1 MLNLNTRMNTKEKIL
16 FSALSLIDLKPFPQI
31 STKEIA
37 KNAGI
42 SEGAIFRHFKNKN
55 EILEQLCQHFLNIV
69 THLNLES
76 IKNEPQFKKNL
87 IDFFLSLQQTKTQI
101 YKLVLYISMYKPE
114 QFKIF
119 NKIIKDKVYKQI
131 ENTIKKNQIKWSYKK
146 NINIKIHVRLLMYSI
161 YFFTIQQDVFGADK
175 IEKFDMKN
183 VIETSVNNF
192 IYGLKK

>member
-1 MLNLNTRMNTKEKIL
+1 MLNLNIRMNTKEKIL
-16 FSALSLIDLKPFPQI
+16 FSALSLIDFKPFPQI

>member
-1 MLNLNTRMNTKEKIL
+1 
-16 FSALSLIDLKPFPQI
+16 
-31 STKEIA
+31 
-37 KNAGI
+37 
-42 SEGAIFRHFKNKN
+42 
-55 EILEQLCQHFLNIV
+55 
-69 THLNLES
+69 
-76 IKNEPQFKKNL
+76 
-87 IDFFLSLQQTKTQI
+87 
-101 YKLVLYISMYKPE
+101 MYKPE

>member
-119 NKIIKDKVYKQI
+119 NKIIKDKVYNQI

>member
-16 FSALSLIDLKPFPQI
+16 FSALSLIDFKPFPQI

-119 NKIIKDKVYKQI
+119 NKIINDKVYKQI

>member
-119 NKIIKDKVYKQI
+119 NKIINDKVYKQI

>member
-16 FSALSLIDLKPFPQI
+16 FSALSLIDFKPFPQI

>member
-1 MLNLNTRMNTKEKIL
+1 MLNLNIRMNTKEKIL
-16 FSALSLIDLKPFPQI
+16 FSALSLIDFKPFPQI

-119 NKIIKDKVYKQI
+119 NKIINDKVYKQI